1 MLEKRAVGGRRHQQV
16 DGRGSAMSEE
26 FLGGRRRSPSF
37 CGDPGLAAR
46 QNLKHLISTHPLCI
60 FHNGASDDIDE
71 VWLACVRPCSCY

>member
-1 MLEKRAVGGRRHQQV
+1 
-16 DGRGSAMSEE
+16 MSEE